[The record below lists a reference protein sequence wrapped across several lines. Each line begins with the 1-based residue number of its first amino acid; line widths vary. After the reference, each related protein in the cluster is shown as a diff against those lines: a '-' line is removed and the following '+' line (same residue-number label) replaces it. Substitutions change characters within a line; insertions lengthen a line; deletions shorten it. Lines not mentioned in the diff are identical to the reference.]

1 MKVLHFNSQFLAE
14 IKQIL
19 LSFQSRNLFSVL
31 GNKKSSVQS
40 NQAIPL
46 AIFFLVFSES
56 VFPKP
61 QCSGSGSKLRVIIS
75 EVFLLTVWIRRQLI
89 LPGGVQKTECQ
100 KWHTASRSYKSLEYF
115 PLNSNTSPFGFTD
128 GQWNNIMG
136 RLLSVSSK
144 LKNKWLNK
152 SKRTSY
158 YVITKIF
165 RKYM

>member
-1 MKVLHFNSQFLAE
+1 MKVLYFKSQFLAE

-19 LSFQSRNLFSVL
+19 LSLQSRNLFSVL

-46 AIFFLVFSES
+46 AIFFLVFS

-75 EVFLLTVWIRRQLI
+75 EVFLLTLWIRRQLI

-115 PLNSNTSPFGFTD
+115 PLNSNTSPFGFID
-128 GQWNNIMG
+128 GQWNNTMG
-136 RLLSVSSK
+136 RLLSVPSK